1 MTDTQQHIH
10 AYYSPEDLVEKIKT
24 ALVESGRG
32 LENLTLDDLQ
42 PVDEFHIRG
51 QTATM
56 ELIKLSGFTANM
68 HILDIGCGIGGSARR
83 LADVVGCHVTGVDL
97 SEHYITTADAL
108 SGLVGM
114 QEKVSFQ
121 ASNALNLPFYDENFD
136 GIWSIQMNMNIHD
149 KPAWLKELHRVLKPG
164 GRLVLYEVC
173 GNVNTPP
180 YFPVPWAQD
189 ATMSNLIT
197 PDQFRETIIEADFAI
212 DAWHDKTDL
221 AYNAFAQVPEPTNE
235 SILPELGV
243 HLLVGQ
249 DILTKAYNLRRNLE
263 EERVSLIEAVAV
275 KSEMERDRV

>member
-1 MTDTQQHIH
+1 MSNTQQHIR
-10 AYYSPEDLVEKIKT
+10 AYYSPENLLENIKS
-24 ALVESGRG
+24 ALVECGRG

-56 ELIKLSGFTANM
+56 ELIKLSGFTSDM

-83 LADVVGCHVTGVDL
+83 LADVVGCNVTGVDL
-97 SEHYITTADAL
+97 SEHYIATADAL

-114 QEKVSFQ
+114 QHKVSFQ
-121 ASNALNLPFYDENFD
+121 ACNALNLPFYDEHFD

-149 KPAWLKELHRVLKPG
+149 KLAWLKELYRVLKPG
-164 GRLVLYEVC
+164 GRLVMYEVC
-173 GNVNTPP
+173 GNINTPP
-180 YFPVPWAQD
+180 WFPVPWAQD
-189 ATMSNLIT
+189 ASMSNLVV
-197 PDQFRETIIEADFAI
+197 PEKFKKTIIDAGFSI

-221 AYNAFAQVPEPTNE
+221 AYAAFAQVQEPTDEN
-235 SILPELGV
+235 ILPELGV

-263 EERVSLIEAVAV
+263 EERVSLIEVVAV
-275 KSEMERDRV
+275 K

>member
-1 MTDTQQHIH
+1 MTDPQQHIR
-10 AYYSPEDLVEKIKT
+10 AYYSPEDLFEKIKS

-56 ELIKLSGFTANM
+56 ELIKLSGFTADM

-108 SGLVGM
+108 SGLVSM
-114 QEKVSFQ
+114 QDSVKFQ
-121 ASNALNLPFYDENFD
+121 ASNALDLPFYDEHFD

-149 KPAWLKELHRVLKPG
+149 KLAWLKELYRVLKPG

-173 GNVNTPP
+173 ANVNTPP

-189 ATMSNLIT
+189 ATMSDLVI
-197 PDQFRETIIEADFAI
+197 PDRFRETIIQAGFSIEA
-212 DAWHDKTDL
+212 WQDKTDL
-221 AYNAFAQVPEPTNE
+221 AYEAFAQVPQPTDEN
-235 SILPELGV
+235 ILPELGV

-263 EERVSLIEAVAV
+263 EERVSLIEAVAM
-275 KSEMERDRV
+275 K